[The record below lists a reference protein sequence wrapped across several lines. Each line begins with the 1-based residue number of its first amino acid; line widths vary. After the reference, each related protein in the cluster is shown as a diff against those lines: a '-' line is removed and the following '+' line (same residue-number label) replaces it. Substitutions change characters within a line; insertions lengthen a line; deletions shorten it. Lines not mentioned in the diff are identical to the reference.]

1 MIELLI
7 TSSLLI
13 LAVLAAR
20 ALLTGRI
27 SRRMQYALWGLVLL
41 RLLLPVSLP
50 QSRASVLNA
59 LPDTAQVS
67 LARPEEFS
75 DETLPVPVDTKV
87 QTGTALETDLA
98 QTSGMQAG
106 ISGGIADTSGS
117 EPHPEWS
124 LNPAALLPLVWAAGA
139 VLTGGALL
147 WANLRFSLRLRRERC
162 QLDLA
167 PEQTGGLPV
176 YLCHDLASPCLHG
189 LLYPAIYLNPAALES
204 PDRLEFVLAH
214 EKTHHRHRD
223 HIWGALR
230 CVLLAVYWF
239 DPLVW
244 WAAAASKRDCELAC
258 DEAVTAAMEEA
269 RRRDYGRCLVELI
282 PWRVPGTALLAATS
296 MSGSAGAMQRRL
308 KAIVTAKKP
317 RRAAIALTLAGAV
330 LLTACTFTGAMGK
343 TIASADDLIGE
354 GETVRR
360 RVSWQQESGTQEI
373 ILVQAS
379 APEGETLQD
388 GQGWFKLYYWNS
400 TRDNTA
406 ENTLYYEGQLSYRY
420 PIQVI
425 ALNPD
430 GSTSDYSQPT
440 ADDTVQLLN
449 VYLYQ
454 PDASYSRYDWQDGM
468 LSDLALKVSAP
479 GPLAEG
485 EDPSMQDTMLEQLA
499 CSLRPVEGGIQFTIP
514 AAGEW
519 TGADWRLGLYRM
531 DGEAITRDLP
541 EAFTSQNWQPG
552 QSYLVPYSCLADGP
566 VALMAWLADEPGSDV
581 LAENASIAVYDPF
594 AMATNIYEGAYA
606 HITGQTRSE
615 EERLRML
622 PDPDFQREETD
633 RQQALEQLWASCT
646 WQDGNLTFTIPEG
659 ISPENEELRVYWAE
673 PGTGM
678 LNTTDWDDYGISM
691 TLNRNGGSSTLA
703 IDEQGLLAGQTWQ
716 PGDTITVNGTGRGDR
731 SQPVLA
737 LRDKAS
743 RLEQQIRL
751 PASAQP
757 LPAATP
763 EPTDPGSIAPQA
775 DYEFYDVEPAQNEEF
790 HQRLDA
796 LLEGIQYSQGGPLT
810 VTIPETAEPGE
821 WELRLVRYNESRG
834 SWTIV
839 SAGLPDA
846 FVRQGWQPG
855 QQETVDAETMAASS
869 WKMEAKNTVLG
880 GWAQFRLGLSGT
892 PLAPT
897 PTPVNPGAD
906 QQAQARADAA
916 EQQYENWV
924 ASQSTYRPTP
934 TPHADRL
941 SGRRGLPGGPGALPG
956 HAGAGRPHPGAGGV
970 ADSAPRGR
978 DPGRGRS
985 GHHRQLRGN
994 PPALSETKAKRV
1006 CASLFCCMGA
1016 GPGQAS
1022 SRLRR
1027 RGRCRARMS
1036 TAAAGSKGRL
1046 VCWAHAGME

>member
-1 MIELLI
+1 MELLI

-20 ALLTGRI
+20 ALLAGRI

-75 DETLPVPVDTKV
+75 GETLPVPVDTEA
-87 QTGTALETDLA
+87 QTGTAPETDLA
-98 QTSGMQAG
+98 QTATGGTQAG
-106 ISGGIADTSGS
+106 LSGGVADITDGTSGS

-124 LNPAALLPLVWAAGA
+124 LNPAALLPVVWAAGV

-162 QLDLA
+162 QLDLE
-167 PEQTGGLPV
+167 PEITGGLPV

-189 LLYPAIYLNPAALES
+189 LLHPAIYLNPAALES
-204 PDRLEFVLAH
+204 RERLDFVLAH
-214 EKTHHRHRD
+214 EKTHHRHKD

-230 CVLLAVYWF
+230 CVLLAAYWF

-282 PWRVPGTALLAATS
+282 PNRARGTALLAATS

-430 GSTSDYSQPT
+430 GSTSDYSQST

-485 EDPSMQDTMLEQLA
+485 GDPSMQDTMLEQLA
-499 CSLRPVEGGIQFTIP
+499 CSLRPVEGGIQFTLP

-552 QSYLVPYSCLADGP
+552 QSYLVPYRCLADGP

-633 RQQALEQLWASCT
+633 RQQALEQLWVSCT

-659 ISPENEELRVYWAE
+659 LSPENEELRVYWAE

-716 PGDTITVNGTGRGDR
+716 PGDAITVNGTGRGDR

-796 LLEGIQYSQGGPLT
+796 LVEGIQYSQGGPLT

-906 QQAQARADAA
+906 QQAQARANAA

-934 TPHADRL
+934 TPMPIDSL
-941 SGRRGLPGGPGALPG
+941 GGEGYPEGRVRSRGTLELDGRTQELVALQIQPLEG
-956 HAGAGRPHPGAGGV
+956 VTLAEDEAGITV
-970 ADSAPRGR
+970 S
-978 DPGRGRS
+978 
-985 GHHRQLRGN
+985 
-994 PPALSETKAKRV
+994 
-1006 CASLFCCMGA
+1006 
-1016 GPGQAS
+1016 
-1022 SRLRR
+1022 
-1027 RGRCRARMS
+1027 
-1036 TAAAGSKGRL
+1036 
-1046 VCWAHAGME
+1046 